1 MAQRHLF
8 TMKYGIIRVSPL
20 HSTYTNIIKM
30 RYLLYTRYF
39 ARYMLFARRFRTLVI
54 EDLQIYV
61 DEFVTTSIY
70 IQ

>member
-1 MAQRHLF
+1 
-8 TMKYGIIRVSPL
+8 
-20 HSTYTNIIKM
+20 M

-39 ARYMLFARRFRTLVI
+39 AQYILFARRFRTLVI